1 MRSLRLYHLDPIQK
15 MAWQFFLLRCFHNAS
30 SMFPPKWIVKI
41 NKNENTGAKNF
52 WGQLFLDHPVS
63 QVDLEIRHFSHP
75 WEYGIN
81 CRGISCRSTNQCP
94 IYYAYWGKFDEVSEM
109 K

>member
-1 MRSLRLYHLDPIQK
+1 MQRFKMRSLRLYHLDPKRK
-15 MAWQFFLLRCFHNAS
+15 MAWQFFLLRCSHDAS

-63 QVDLEIRHFSHP
+63 QVDLEIPPF
-75 WEYGIN
+75 
-81 CRGISCRSTNQCP
+81 
-94 IYYAYWGKFDEVSEM
+94 
-109 K
+109 